1 MLVVGF
7 APEGTVGCEWLVF
20 VVVRNGGVDG
30 VSDDGGVDDDVN
42 DGDNWEWHSVFLFYL
57 VVC

>member
-1 MLVVGF
+1 M
-7 APEGTVGCEWLVF
+7 GCEWLVF
-20 VVVRNGGVDG
+20 VVIRDSGVDG
-30 VSDDGGVDDDVN
+30 VSDDGCVDDDVN